1 MNLDWAM
8 LIYGAIGS
16 ATGLNKAGRDNS
28 ASTSRPAP
36 NDKRLLVWS
45 QLLLGSCGT
54 GTLTLAR
61 ASASLSR
68 KQSTGKSAGAT
79 KAWSF
84 LVSTCR
90 GGAWLRMTS
99 PRLFGH
105 A

>member
-1 MNLDWAM
+1 MAQLP
-8 LIYGAIGS
+8 L
-16 ATGLNKAGRDNS
+16 R
-28 ASTSRPAP
+28 AP

-45 QLLLGSCGT
+45 QLLPGSCGT
-54 GTLTLAR
+54 GTLAR
-61 ASASLSR
+61 ASASLSEET
-68 KQSTGKSAGAT
+68 STGKSAGAT

-90 GGAWLRMTS
+90 AGAWLRMTS